1 MSTIASAPLR
11 LNVAAITIGT
21 LLFVVLLA
29 LLDGPIWLVKLVPTQ
44 DGPVHLAQSD
54 MIARFGWGGALSG
67 PAATFYQWNPRI
79 EPNTGIY
86 VLIAALIRLTGSA
99 LIANSLFLTL
109 YGLIWIVAAYAI
121 GHSECK
127 RPLLAALLLLPLAFG
142 RFIHLGFYNYALG
155 IPLLVLFAVFWRSLA
170 GRRDLRA
177 FMATCVFLLA
187 LCMTHLT
194 AAVAACLLLA
204 ADGIVRAVRSLHR
217 SGYSGAAREL
227 LVSGIWA
234 VAAAAPALALIVSFL
249 LFYPSLPGEVPS
261 QLHNISRI
269 FGASYLYS
277 FTFWEVV
284 ALAPML
290 AAVAVGALIAVR
302 RWRSI
307 DPIWRAFLAI
317 TLLVCMLNLGTGTAS
332 MSERLAPYTWIA
344 LVLIIANLS
353 LGANLISALAVSAM
367 AGLVGQSAI
376 RAEAYQ
382 SWAPTLDG
390 ILAGGR
396 AHPGATFIN
405 ADLIPLDNNLF
416 SWRVRPTMHIDQIAA
431 LAANGVGLSAALPSM
446 RYAGY
451 FPLQYPDHND
461 FLRAMPDWSEHP
473 EAQAVAVYRRV
484 NAGAPDV
491 LIVTAPEDAS
501 KFAAGLGYG
510 RCDTSLGEMRWLSVC
525 TAQGR

>member
-1 MSTIASAPLR
+1 MSTVASAPLR

-21 LLFVVLLA
+21 VLFVILLA

-54 MIARFGWGGALSG
+54 LIARFGWGGALSE

-109 YGLIWIVAAYAI
+109 YGLIWIVAAYAV

-127 RPLLAALLLLPLAFG
+127 RPLLAALLLVPLAFG

-155 IPLLVLFAVFWRSLA
+155 LPLFVLFAVFWRSLG
-170 GRRDLRA
+170 GRRDVRA
-177 FMATCVFLLA
+177 FLATGVFLLM

-204 ADGIVRAVRSLHR
+204 ADGIVRSVRALSR
-217 SGYSGAAREL
+217 SGSFDAAREL
-227 LVSGIWA
+227 IVSGIWA
-234 VAAAAPALALIVSFL
+234 VAAAAPALVLIVSFL

-269 FGASYLYS
+269 FGASYFYS
-277 FTFWEVV
+277 FTFWEAVV
-284 ALAPML
+284 LAPML
-290 AAVAVGALIAVR
+290 AAVAIGALAAVR

-307 DPIWRAFLAI
+307 EPLWLAFLAV
-317 TLLVCMLNLGTGTAS
+317 TVLVCVLNLGTGTAS

-344 LVLIIANLS
+344 LVLIIANLP
-353 LGANLISALAVSAM
+353 LGANLISALVVSAV

-376 RAEAYQ
+376 RAEAYE

-390 ILAGGR
+390 ILAGGL

-416 SWRVRPTMHIDQIAA
+416 TWRVRPTMHIDQIAA
-431 LAANGVGLSAALPSM
+431 LAANGAGLSAALPSK

-451 FPLQYPDHND
+451 FPLQYPDRND
-461 FLRAMPDWSEHP
+461 FLRAMPDWTEHP
-473 EAQAVAVYRRV
+473 EVKAVAAYRKA
-484 NAGAPDV
+484 NGGAPQV
-491 LIVTAPEDAS
+491 LIVTSSEDAS
-501 KFAAGLGYG
+501 KFAAELGYA